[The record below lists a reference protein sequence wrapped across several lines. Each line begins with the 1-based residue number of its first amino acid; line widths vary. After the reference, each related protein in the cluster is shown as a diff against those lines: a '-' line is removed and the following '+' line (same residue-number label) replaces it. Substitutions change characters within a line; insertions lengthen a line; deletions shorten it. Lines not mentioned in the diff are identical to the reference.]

1 LAVTV
6 TGANLHDMKAC
17 FATLDSVIVVRPAP
31 RPYHRQH
38 LCLDK
43 GYDYPE
49 IEAGV
54 RQRGYEPHIRR
65 RGEEAA
71 DSRGPRRHPARR
83 WVVERTGSWHNRF
96 RKLLIRWEKKARNYL
111 ALVHLA
117 CCLIVYR
124 LTVLG

>member
-1 LAVTV
+1 MTLTA
-6 TGANLHDMKAC
+6 ANVNDMKAC
-17 FATLDSVIVVRPAP
+17 FATLDCALGARPEP

-54 RQRGYEPHIRR
+54 RERDYQPHIRR
-65 RGEEAA
+65 RGEETV
-71 DSRGPRRHPARR
+71 DHHGRRHPARR

-96 RKLLIRWEKKARNYL
+96 RKLLIRWEKTARNYL

>member
-1 LAVTV
+1 VTV
-6 TGANLHDMKAC
+6 TAANVHDMKAC
-17 FATLDSVIVVRPAP
+17 LATVDGIIVARPEP

-54 RQRGYEPHIRR
+54 RRRRYEPHIRR
-65 RGEEAA
+65 RGEETFDAA
-71 DSRGPRRHPARR
+71 TGRRHPARR

-96 RKLLIRWEKKARNYL
+96 RKLLIRWEKKAENYL
-111 ALVHLA
+111 ALIHLA